1 MVAYHN
7 LYLALAVVLFTIGGI
22 GAITRRNAIIVFMCI
37 EIMLGAVNLA
47 FITFSRANQSVEGIF
62 MVMFIMAVA
71 AAEAAVGLGIF
82 VLMYRKRGTINVD
95 SFNLMKW

>member
-7 LYLALAVVLFTIGGI
+7 LYLALAVVLFIIGAI
-22 GAITRRNAIIVFMCI
+22 GAITRRNAIVVFMCI

-71 AAEAAVGLGIF
+71 AAEAAVGLAIF
-82 VLMYRKRGTINVD
+82 VLMYRKRGTINVE
-95 SFNLMKW
+95 SLNLMKW

>member
-7 LYLALAVVLFTIGGI
+7 LYLALAVALFIIGSI
-22 GAITRRNAIIVFMCI
+22 GAITRRNAIVVFMCI

-82 VLMYRKRGTINVD
+82 ILMYRKRGTINVE
-95 SFNLMKW
+95 SFNMMKW

>member
-7 LYLALAVVLFTIGGI
+7 LYLALAVVLFTIGAI
-22 GAITRRNAIIVFMCI
+22 GAITRRNAIVVFMCI

-71 AAEAAVGLGIF
+71 AAEAAVGLAIF
-82 VLMYRKRGTINVD
+82 VLMYRKRGTINVE

>member
-7 LYLALAVVLFTIGGI
+7 LYLALAVVLFIIGAI
-22 GAITRRNAIIVFMCI
+22 GAITRRNAIVVFMCI
-37 EIMLGAVNLA
+37 EIMLGAVNLV

-71 AAEAAVGLGIF
+71 AAEAAVGLAIF
-82 VLMYRKRGTINVD
+82 VLMYRKRGTINVE

>member
-1 MVAYHN
+1 MVAYQN
-7 LYLALAVVLFTIGGI
+7 LYLALAVVLFIIGAI
-22 GAITRRNAIIVFMCI
+22 GAITRRNAIVVFMCI

-71 AAEAAVGLGIF
+71 AAEAAVGLAIF
-82 VLMYRKRGTINVD
+82 ILMYRKRGTIDVE
-95 SFNLMKW
+95 SFNLPVP